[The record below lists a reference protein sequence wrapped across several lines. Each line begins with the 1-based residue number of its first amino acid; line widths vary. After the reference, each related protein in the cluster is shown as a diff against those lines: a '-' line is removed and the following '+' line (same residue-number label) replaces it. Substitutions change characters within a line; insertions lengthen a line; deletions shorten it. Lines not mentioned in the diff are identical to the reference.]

1 MVRFVRF
8 EGPEAS
14 AILHDD
20 LTVGRPHE
28 EFAMQYDAN
37 DQSHSATWL
46 ELDENERIDA
56 VMDYHRRAKVRV
68 ENLELH
74 AMAHVGVENQVALGA
89 ATPVPAT
96 LNRLMQEGLDRHQAI
111 HAIGNILMN
120 IAFDVVQEP
129 DVGGDINARYSRE
142 LATLTATSWRSKL
155 NDQ

>member
-37 DQSHSATWL
+37 DQPHSATWL

-74 AMAHVGVENQVALGA
+74 AMTHVVVENQVALGE
-89 ATPVPAT
+89 ATAVPAT
-96 LNRLMQEGLDRHQAI
+96 LNRLMHEGLDRHEAI
-111 HAIGNILMN
+111 HAVGSILMS
-120 IAFDVVQEP
+120 IVFDVLQAP
-129 DVGGDINARYSRE
+129 DAGGDINARYSRE
-142 LATLTATSWRSKL
+142 LATLTAASWRSNL